1 MPLNKVNADSIAD
14 GTIIAADIADGTI
27 TLAKLQSGLLP
38 SAIANSGASYANAAF
53 ATANTGT
60 ASGSYANSAFAAANT
75 VVSASSYANS
85 AFSAANGATAT
96 DATQNTNISSA
107 ASYANAAFSQAN
119 TGGVTSIVAGT
130 GISINQGTG
139 AVTVTNSSTVNAS
152 QLAKAWANWAG
163 SSGTINSSFNVS
175 SVTRNSTG
183 VYTVNITSALTNA
196 NYAVICGTSSADGNN
211 DGGWMGIKNGTTL
224 STTSFQL
231 ATDGRATGEYDPTY
245 AMVAVFTT

>member
-1 MPLNKVNADSIAD
+1 MPLNKVTADSIED
-14 GTIIAADIADGTI
+14 GTVIASDIADGTI
-27 TLAKLQSGLLP
+27 TLTKLQSGLLP
-38 SAIANSGASYANAAF
+38 SAIANSAASYANGAFASANTSAAAGSYANAAF
-53 ATANTGT
+53 ATANTVT
-60 ASGSYANSAFAAANT
+60 ASGSYANSAFLVAN
-75 VVSASSYANS
+75 
-85 AFSAANGATAT
+85 NGVGI
-96 DATQNTNISSA
+96 DVTQNTNISSA

-163 SSGTINSSFNVS
+163 SSGSINSSFNVS
-175 SVTRNSTG
+175 SITRNSLG
-183 VYTVNITSALTNA
+183 VYTVNITSALNNA

-211 DGGWMGIKNGTTL
+211 DGGWMGIKNGTSL

-231 ATDGRATGEYDPTY
+231 ATDGRAVGEYDPTY